1 MFKRLHEPERPV
13 SFEFEGET
21 VLAAEGETVTAA
33 LLAHGVGATRESA
46 VSASPRAAYCLIGV
60 CFEGLVEID
69 GRANRQG
76 CLTPVREGM
85 QVRRQR
91 AAVTGGD

>member
-21 VLAAEGETVTAA
+21 VLAAEGETVTTA
-33 LLAHGVGATRESA
+33 LLAHGAGATRESA

-60 CFEGLVEID
+60 CFECLVEID

-91 AAVTGGD
+91 AAVTSGD

>member
-46 VSASPRAAYCLIGV
+46 VSASPRAAYCLIGI
-60 CFEGLVEID
+60 CFECLVEID

-91 AAVTGGD
+91 AAVTSGD